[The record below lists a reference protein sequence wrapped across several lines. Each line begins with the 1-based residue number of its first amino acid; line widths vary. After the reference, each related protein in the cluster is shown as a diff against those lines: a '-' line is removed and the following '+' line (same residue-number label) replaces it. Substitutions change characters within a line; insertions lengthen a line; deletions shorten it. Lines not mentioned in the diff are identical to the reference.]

1 MSTSNESSVTLN
13 DDDNEEI
20 LNLLKDRL
28 KLGRERY
35 GHGVRVNDDT
45 TQWGTPSNDWELMA
59 IEEVLDGLIY
69 SAAAIIRL
77 RRMKNVNNTFTF
89 NNTSNDNDISNKRI
103 KIDNSS
109 NDISND
115 ISNDTYISNKRI
127 NKINNYTH
135 FPFYM

>member
-77 RRMKNVNNTFTF
+77 RRMKDV
-89 NNTSNDNDISNKRI
+89 NNTSNDNSNKRI
-103 KIDNSS
+103 KIDNTS
-109 NDISND
+109 NDM
-115 ISNDTYISNKRI
+115 SNDTYISNKRI
-127 NKINNYTH
+127 NKINNDTH

>member
-1 MSTSNESSVTLN
+1 MSTSNNSSITLN

-45 TQWGTPSNDWELMA
+45 TQWGTQSNDCELMA

-77 RRMKNVNNTFTF
+77 RRMKNVNNTS
-89 NNTSNDNDISNKRI
+89 NYTSNNKNI
-103 KIDNSS
+103 QT
-109 NDISND
+109 
-115 ISNDTYISNKRI
+115 DTDSR
-127 NKINNYTH
+127 
-135 FPFYM
+135 PFFM

>member
-1 MSTSNESSVTLN
+1 MSTSNKSSITFN
-13 DDDNEEI
+13 NDDNEEI

-45 TQWGTPSNDWELMA
+45 TQWGTQSNDWELMA

-77 RRMKNVNNTFTF
+77 RRIKNINNT
-89 NNTSNDNDISNKRI
+89 DISN
-103 KIDNSS
+103 S
-109 NDISND
+109 DISNSD
-115 ISNDTYISNKRI
+115 ISNSDINNSDISNSDI
-127 NKINNYTH
+127 NKINNNTA

>member
-1 MSTSNESSVTLN
+1 MSTSNESSITLN

-45 TQWGTPSNDWELMA
+45 TQWGTQSNDWELMA

-77 RRMKNVNNTFTF
+77 RHKKFV
-89 NNTSNDNDISNKRI
+89 NNTSNDTYNNKNI
-103 KIDNSS
+103 QTDTNS
-109 NDISND
+109 
-115 ISNDTYISNKRI
+115 R
-127 NKINNYTH
+127 
-135 FPFYM
+135 PFFM

>member
-1 MSTSNESSVTLN
+1 MSTSDDSSITLN

-45 TQWGTPSNDWELMA
+45 TQWGTQSNDWELMA

-77 RRMKNVNNTFTF
+77 RRMKNVNNIS
-89 NNTSNDNDISNKRI
+89 NYTSNNKNI
-103 KIDNSS
+103 QT
-109 NDISND
+109 
-115 ISNDTYISNKRI
+115 DTDSR
-127 NKINNYTH
+127 
-135 FPFYM
+135 PFFM

>member
-1 MSTSNESSVTLN
+1 MSTSNDSSITIN

-77 RRMKNVNNTFTF
+77 RRIKDV

-103 KIDNSS
+103 KIDNT
-109 NDISND
+109 
-115 ISNDTYISNKRI
+115 SNDTS
-127 NKINNYTH
+127 

>member
-77 RRMKNVNNTFTF
+77 RRMKDV
-89 NNTSNDNDISNKRI
+89 NNTSNDSDISNKRI
-103 KIDNSS
+103 KIDNTS
-109 NDISND
+109 NDM
-115 ISNDTYISNKRI
+115 SNDTYISNKRI
-127 NKINNYTH
+127 NKINNDTH

>member
-1 MSTSNESSVTLN
+1 MSTSNESSITFN
-13 DDDNEEI
+13 NDDNEEI

-45 TQWGTPSNDWELMA
+45 TQWGTQSNDWELMA

-77 RRMKNVNNTFTF
+77 RRIKNINNTDISNSDI
-89 NNTSNDNDISNKRI
+89 NNTDISNTNISNKRI
-103 KIDNSS
+103 KIN
-109 NDISND
+109 NIP
-115 ISNDTYISNKRI
+115 NDTYISNKRI
-127 NKINNYTH
+127 NKINNNTS

>member
-1 MSTSNESSVTLN
+1 MSTSNDSSITLN

-45 TQWGTPSNDWELMA
+45 TQWGTQSNDWELMA

-77 RRMKNVNNTFTF
+77 RRMKNVNNTS
-89 NNTSNDNDISNKRI
+89 NYTSNNKNIQTNTDSR
-103 KIDNSS
+103 
-109 NDISND
+109 
-115 ISNDTYISNKRI
+115 
-127 NKINNYTH
+127 
-135 FPFYM
+135 PFFM

>member
-1 MSTSNESSVTLN
+1 MSTSNDSSITLN
-13 DDDNEEI
+13 DDENEEI

-45 TQWGTPSNDWELMA
+45 TQWGTQSNDWELMA

-77 RRMKNVNNTFTF
+77 RRMKNVNNTS
-89 NNTSNDNDISNKRI
+89 NYTSNNKNIQTNTDSR
-103 KIDNSS
+103 
-109 NDISND
+109 
-115 ISNDTYISNKRI
+115 
-127 NKINNYTH
+127 
-135 FPFYM
+135 PFFM

>member
-1 MSTSNESSVTLN
+1 MSTSNNSSITLN

-45 TQWGTPSNDWELMA
+45 TQWGTQSNDWELMA

-77 RRMKNVNNTFTF
+77 RRMKDV
-89 NNTSNDNDISNKRI
+89 NNTSNDSDISNKRI
-103 KIDNSS
+103 KIDNT
-109 NDISND
+109 
-115 ISNDTYISNKRI
+115 SNDTS
-127 NKINNYTH
+127 